1 MVPWEQGV
9 MTKSGFFLTSSFL
22 DDLDVAFYVIDVST
36 SELLHVSAAAAR
48 IAGTAPGS
56 GPLEMAMAGV
66 IHEDDRPRV
75 FACVAGLLEGG
86 PPVASQYRVLRT
98 DGSVRVVAARTVRA
112 QLPDGRDVIIGQL
125 TDLTDHLESERER
138 LGHELTKRRL
148 EALIDGIADAAIV
161 LDRDFRVMA
170 MNQAASRATMLHRSM
185 LLGQRAPDVV
195 PMAPDI
201 ITAVNEVFAS
211 GQSRTVVYRSL
222 GSRRRLEVT
231 VAPLEGMVAL
241 MARDIE
247 DALREQERFRTIV
260 ETQQEAVCVAAPDTT
275 VRYANSALLRMVGD
289 RGAIGVR
296 WIDHIPADERE
307 RLLAHLQSLSPE
319 CPTRTIEYEQHT
331 PFGRRVFQWCDT
343 MIFNELGV
351 AQELIGVGRDVTE
364 ARARIAEQNA
374 ALMERELL
382 LRELHHGVKNNLQIV
397 TSMVRLRLDAL
408 NDPRAIAI
416 GREIEERVRVMG
428 LIHDLLNA
436 AADPGLVDVNHL
448 LTELVHLILQVHGR
462 PDVHVVTSARVLPL
476 RVDRAMNVS
485 RAVHELLCNALK
497 HAFPAS
503 DSHGSGHIDGDGM
516 CACGCVLPHR
526 VSITLNAEGEAVVLE
541 VEDNGRGLPL
551 KSRGQKGRRSWGLQI
566 IDSIAQQQGGT
577 FSVGS
582 GADGRGV
589 RARLTLP
596 DGGE

>member
-1 MVPWEQGV
+1 

-66 IHEDDRPRV
+66 IHEDDRPGV

-86 PPVASQYRVLRT
+86 PPVSSQYRVFRT
-98 DGSVRVVAARTVRA
+98 DGSVRVVAARTGRA
-112 QLPDGRDVIIGQL
+112 RLPDGRDVIIGQL

-148 EALIDGIADAAIV
+148 EALIDGIADAAAV
-161 LDRDFRVMA
+161 LDRDFRVVA
-170 MNQAASRATMLHRSM
+170 MNQAAVRAS
-185 LLGQRAPDVV
+185 LLEKSKVMGHLAPDVV
-195 PMAPDI
+195 PLASGVI
-201 ITAVNEVFAS
+201 EAINEVFSS

-222 GSRRRLEVT
+222 ISRRRLEVT

-241 MARDIE
+241 MSRDVE

-275 VRYANSALLRMVGD
+275 LRYANGALLRMVG
-289 RGAIGVR
+289 GGVIGVR
-296 WIDHIPADERE
+296 WIDHIPASERD
-307 RLLAHLQSLSPE
+307 RMVAHLQSLSPA
-319 CPTRTIEYEQHT
+319 CPTKTIEYQQDT
-331 PFGRRVFQWCDT
+331 PDGRRVFQWCDT

-351 AQELIGVGRDVTE
+351 AQELIGVGRDVTDE
-364 ARARIAEQNA
+364 RTRVVEQNA
-374 ALMERELL
+374 ALMERELM

-397 TSMVRLRLDAL
+397 ASIVRLRLDAL
-408 NDPRAIAI
+408 NDPVAIAI

-428 LIHDLLNA
+428 LIHDVLNA
-436 AADPGLVDVNHL
+436 AKDPGLVDIDHL
-448 LTELVHLILQVHGR
+448 LTELIRLILQVHGR
-462 PDVHVVTSARVLPL
+462 RDVHVTTTARLL
-476 RVDRAMNVS
+476 RLRMDRALSVS
-485 RAVHELLCNALK
+485 RAVHELVCNALK
-497 HAFPAS
+497 HAFPAAS
-503 DSHGSGHIDGDGM
+503 DGHGHDHTDGDGA
-516 CACGCVLPHR
+516 CSCGCVLPHR
-526 VSITLNAEGEAVVLE
+526 VSVTLDADGDAVVLE
-541 VEDNGRGLPL
+541 VEDNGRGLPEVRQ
-551 KSRGQKGRRSWGLQI
+551 SPSGRRSWGLQI

-577 FSVGS
+577 FAVGS
-582 GADGRGV
+582 GAGGRGV

-596 DGGE
+596 GSG